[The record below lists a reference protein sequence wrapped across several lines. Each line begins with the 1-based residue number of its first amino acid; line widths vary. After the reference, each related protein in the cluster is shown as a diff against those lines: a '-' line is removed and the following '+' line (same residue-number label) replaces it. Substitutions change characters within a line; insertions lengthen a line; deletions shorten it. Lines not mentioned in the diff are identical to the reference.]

1 MSRPLVVAAVAAE
14 LGDVPGRTLGVGPL
28 RAALGMA
35 RWIAAERPS
44 SVLLIG
50 SCGVYGDRW
59 PPGTAVVGTRLDLAD
74 TGAVMELGYVPLPP
88 EPLDATQE
96 RLAADLPRCT
106 VRTLMAITSDTHA
119 AAQHGQAADVEHME
133 TYGAALACAEAEVP
147 FSVVLGVANRV
158 GPSAHAEWLVNR
170 EQAEEAARAV
180 ARQWLASAGHFLS
193 LDRPTA
199 R

>member
-35 RWIAAERPS
+35 RWIATERPS
-44 SVLLIG
+44 RVLLIG

-74 TGAVMELGYVPLPP
+74 TGAVVGLGYVPLPL
-88 EPLDATQE
+88 EPLTATHE
-96 RLAADLPRCT
+96 LVDPALPRCT
-106 VRTLMAITSDTHA
+106 VRTVMAITSDVHA
-119 AAQHGQAADVEHME
+119 ASHHGQAAEVEHME
-133 TYGAALACAEAEVP
+133 TYGAALACAEAGVP

-158 GPSAHAEWLVNR
+158 GPSAHAEWRANR

-180 ARQWLASAGHFLS
+180 ARQWLASAGQFLS
-193 LDRPTA
+193 LDPAMA